1 MHIKELNYINRT
13 KNKRA
18 SGNYLVILYFLI
30 LTLKIALVCLLGQM
44 KVEQEQQYQ
53 TPHGEFFLFFSKV
66 SIAPELRKNAFG
78 LHGTLVKTEMRE
90 VGHLS
95 ENISLLFWALH
106 WQHHHFQLLKSG
118 VVLFSEEC
126 Q

>member
-53 TPHGEFFLFFSKV
+53 TPHGEFFFS
-66 SIAPELRKNAFG
+66 F
-78 LHGTLVKTEMRE
+78 
-90 VGHLS
+90 
-95 ENISLLFWALH
+95 
-106 WQHHHFQLLKSG
+106 LK
-118 VVLFSEEC
+118 
-126 Q
+126 